1 MLNKPTTKLTW
12 FGCGI
17 PGYMMIFKTAVAAT
31 LASLL
36 VTSTFA
42 AEEHTIDSIDDNGVV
57 TLDNGDRYQTDDSSV
72 QSWSNGDMV
81 IEG

>member
-1 MLNKPTTKLTW
+1 
-12 FGCGI
+12 
-17 PGYMMIFKTAVAAT
+17 MMIFKTAVAAT